1 MTDEQALTIYNRMVE
16 KYGDSLPDFE
26 HQPKI
31 FAYYVMLMK
40 YYEPEIF
47 RTI

>member
-16 KYGDSLPDFE
+16 KYGDKLPDLEHCPKEFE
-26 HQPKI
+26 
-31 FAYYVMLMK
+31 YYVRLMK

-47 RTI
+47 GTV